1 MILQRLSQLHHLSL
15 LLILTLTIQ
24 ASANSIKQLT
34 LLTTVATHLHFL
46 AFFLDATAVL
56 TLAVLTHT
64 DSINHAAVLAVA
76 ALLPAVPIVTTAAI
90 AVTITVLANA
100 LAVHHLAPAAVAITP
115 STVISFAAA
124 AITLA
129 ILANT

>member
-76 ALLPAVPIVTTAAI
+76 ALLPTVPIVTTAAI
-90 AVTITVLANA
+90 AVTIT
-100 LAVHHLAPAAVAITP
+100 
-115 STVISFAAA
+115 
-124 AITLA
+124 
-129 ILANT
+129 ILANTFSIDLTTVLAVATFFPATSIVAAAVVAI